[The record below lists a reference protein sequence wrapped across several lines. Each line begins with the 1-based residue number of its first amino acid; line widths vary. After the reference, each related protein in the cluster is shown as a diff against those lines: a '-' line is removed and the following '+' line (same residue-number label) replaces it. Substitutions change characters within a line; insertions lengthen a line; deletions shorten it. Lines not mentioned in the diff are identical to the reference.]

1 MLAIF
6 HVNDDTPAT
15 RDMALRATDE
25 FKGRIFMRHVLLA
38 ATAFAT
44 TLISVPAFAQTVTF
58 WQFSTNPNDIAAWE
72 GIIEAFEA
80 SHEGIDVVM
89 EIVPWSEQQ
98 QRLVTAL
105 TTGGLPDVSMLGN
118 NVVAQ
123 FQAITIWVAS
133 GGPRPSQW
141 KPAPFTIARICSS
154 RPDWIPTHPPKPG
167 RSCAPRPRP

>member
-1 MLAIF
+1 
-6 HVNDDTPAT
+6 V
-15 RDMALRATDE
+15 RVQWE
-25 FKGRIFMRHVLLA
+25 YFMRHSMLA
-38 ATAFAT
+38 ATALAT
-44 TLISVPAFAQTVTF
+44 TLFSAPAFAETVTF

-123 FQAITIWVAS
+123 FQAIGTLAPLDDAFAAYDVEHGTKVADDIWSGDKGYYHLDGQWWAS
-133 GGPRPSQW
+133 L
-141 KPAPFTIARICSS
+141 
-154 RPDWIPTHPPKPG
+154 
-167 RSCAPRPRP
+167 